1 MHQSLHDLLHNL
13 TSHLIGSDPVS
24 RLLITGLLADGHV
37 LIQGA
42 PGTGKTTLAKT
53 LAASVDCTLHRIQFT
68 ADLLPSDI
76 IGYSIYDPSIRGFV
90 FHQGPVFSHIVLAD
104 EINRASPRT
113 QSALLESMNEK
124 QVTNDGVTYALE
136 PPFFLVATEN
146 PISSAGT
153 FPLPDSQLDR
163 FILSFEMPV
172 PDAATQ
178 AHILSFHA
186 AGGASRE
193 VPIVLS
199 REDLIRMQSL
209 VRTVQIAPAL
219 LEYIVRL
226 ATAIR
231 QREEFLCGLSSR
243 ACIALISVARAAAFL
258 DGRDTVYPDDIQQVM
273 PFVFRHRLSLHR
285 VNGRQERRVEAIL
298 REVAG
303 NTEVPMHA

>member
-1 MHQSLHDLLHNL
+1 MHQPLHDLLHNL
-13 TSHLIGSDPVS
+13 TSHLIGSEPVA
-24 RLLITGLLADGHV
+24 RLLMTGLLADGHV
-37 LIQGA
+37 LIQGP

-76 IGYSIYDPSIRGFV
+76 IGYSIYDPSTRGFV
-90 FHQGPVFSHIVLAD
+90 FHRGPVFSHIVLAD

-124 QVTNDGVTYALE
+124 QVTNDGITYALE

-178 AHILSFHA
+178 AHILAFHA
-186 AGGASRE
+186 AGDASRE

-199 REDLIRMQSL
+199 REDLVRMQGL
-209 VRTVQIAPAL
+209 VRAVKIAPAL
-219 LEYIVRL
+219 LAYIVHL

-243 ACIALISVARAAAFL
+243 ACIALISVARATAFL

-303 NTEVPMHA
+303 STEVPMHA